1 MIMKA
6 KVLHTVLRLL
16 AVLTLMMA
24 GVTRA
29 VAQGDA
35 VLTHYWVVPTY
46 YNPGAAG
53 DTDNIRLR
61 GGMRAQWVGIDNAPR
76 TFVAC
81 ADSPFK
87 LFGRKWGGG
96 AVIQQESYG
105 LFNNLTASLQLAFKQ
120 RIKPLRGELTVG
132 LQAGVLNERFKG
144 SEIYIPDDDDYH
156 TSTDP
161 ALPGSDLSGS
171 ALDLGLGVYFVHP
184 RFKAGVSLLHATSPT
199 VTFSDTEGGSSSS
212 GTVGEGSGTAG
223 EGAKNY
229 QFQAPRTLVFTAE
242 GNIQIKNTLFE
253 VIPSLLVRSDFT
265 YTDVAA
271 TARVRWRKMF
281 SAGIGYRHS
290 DAVSLMLGAEIKG
303 IFVGYSYDYHISEI
317 SKASS
322 GSHEIFAGYNLK
334 LDFSEKN
341 RNRHKSIR
349 IM

>member
-1 MIMKA
+1 MSRLYEMLRPTLLVVLMLGIVAPLA
-6 KVLHTVLRLL
+6 K
-16 AVLTLMMA
+16 
-24 GVTRA
+24 
-29 VAQGDA
+29 AQGDA
-35 VLTHYWVVPTY
+35 VLTHYWAVPTY

-61 GGMRAQWVGIDNAPR
+61 GGMRAQWMGIDNAPR

-87 LFGRKWGGG
+87 LLGRKWGAG
-96 AVIQQESYG
+96 AVVQQESYG
-105 LFNNLTASLQLAFKQ
+105 LFRNLTASLQLAFKQ
-120 RIKPLRGELTVG
+120 RIKPLRGDLTVG
-132 LQAGVLNERFKG
+132 IQVGALNQRFQG

-156 TSTDP
+156 TSTDE
-161 ALPGSDLSGS
+161 ALPDRDLSGT
-171 ALDLGLGVYFVHP
+171 ALDMGIGAYFVHP
-184 RFKAGVSLLHATSPT
+184 RFKAGVALLHATSPT
-199 VTFSDTEGGSSSS
+199 VTFSDEQGGTGGSSSTS
-212 GTVGEGSGTAG
+212 AGSDGDLS
-223 EGAKNY
+223 AKKY
-229 QFQAPRTLVFTAE
+229 QFQAPRTVVFTAE
-242 GNIQIKNTLFE
+242 GNIKIKNTLFE

-265 YTDVAA
+265 FTDVAA

-281 SAGIGYRHS
+281 SAGLGYRHN

>member
-1 MIMKA
+1 MIMGGIKRFFGR
-6 KVLHTVLRLL
+6 LILLLTVLA
-16 AVLTLMMA
+16 AVHSA
-24 GVTRA
+24 A
-29 VAQGDA
+29 QAQGDA

-61 GGMRAQWVGIDNAPR
+61 GGMRAQWMGIDNAPR

-87 LFGRKWGGG
+87 FLGRKWGAG
-96 AVIQQESYG
+96 AVVQQESYG
-105 LFNNLTASLQLAFKQ
+105 LFRNLTASLQLAFKQ
-120 RIKPLRGELTVG
+120 RIKPLKGELTVG
-132 LQAGVLNERFKG
+132 LQAGVLNQRFRG

-156 TSTDP
+156 TSTDE
-161 ALPGSDLSGS
+161 ALPDRDLSGS
-171 ALDLGLGVYFVHP
+171 TLDLGIGAYFVHK
-184 RFKAGVSLLHATSPT
+184 RFKTGVSLLHATSPT
-199 VTFSDTEGGSSSS
+199 VTFSDEQGGTGGSS
-212 GTVGEGSGTAG
+212 GGGDGTAAG
-223 EGAKNY
+223 NLSTKKY
-229 QFQAPRTLVFTAE
+229 QFEAKRTLVFTAE
-242 GNIQIKNTLFE
+242 GNIPVKNTLFE

-265 YTDVAA
+265 FTDVAA

-281 SAGIGYRHS
+281 SAGVGYRHS
-290 DAVSLMLGAEIKG
+290 DAVSVMLGAEIKG

-317 SKASS
+317 AKASS

-334 LDFSEKN
+334 LDFTEKN